1 MPSSDGQ
8 DLLALQKAIHSS
20 NHQSSRQK
28 DWHPEKMTE
37 IQPHS
42 QPLKSLRKLLH
53 LSSSNHP
60 VPAEPRFQPL
70 PSQPAKAS
78 FSEVRIHPMSQSS
91 SSSSS
96 NARQEPQPKS
106 RPTLQ
111 IPSQLEPTWHV
122 SPVNRSASDGPPYSD
137 QLPSK
142 SGQNG
147 HTYNRTNRSRMPNL
161 NDLKETA
168 L

>member
-1 MPSSDGQ
+1 MMPNTEGQ

-53 LSSSNHP
+53 LSSNHP
-60 VPAEPRFQPL
+60 VAADSRFQPL
-70 PSQPAKAS
+70 PSQAAKGS
-78 FSEVRIHPMSQSS
+78 FAEVRIHPMSQSS
-91 SSSSS
+91 AGAVRSE
-96 NARQEPQPKS
+96 AQPKG
-106 RPTLQ
+106 RATLQ
-111 IPSQLEPTWHV
+111 IPGQLEPSWHV
-122 SPVNRSASDGPPYSD
+122 SPVPRAVGDTSPYPEQPP
-137 QLPSK
+137 K
-142 SGQNG
+142 SQNG
-147 HTYNRTNRSRMPNL
+147 HSYGRTNRPRMPNL

>member
-1 MPSSDGQ
+1 MFSLDRTAFSWEVWYDGT
-8 DLLALQKAIHSS
+8 LLRVFQ
-20 NHQSSRQK
+20 
-28 DWHPEKMTE
+28 
-37 IQPHS
+37 S

-53 LSSSNHP
+53 LSSNHP
-60 VPAEPRFQPL
+60 VAAEPRFQPL

-78 FSEVRIHPMSQSS
+78 FPEVRIHAMSQSS
-91 SSSSS
+91 SSGSS
-96 NARQEPQPKS
+96 NVRPEAQPKS
-106 RPTLQ
+106 RPALQ

-122 SPVNRSASDGPPYSD
+122 SPVNRSVGDGPPYSE

-147 HTYNRTNRSRMPNL
+147 HTYGRANRARMPNL